1 MVLPIL
7 AIGGGTIALAGVA
20 LAGVALTTEEDS
32 EFDLVEEIELTL
44 IRTGY
49 VTEGVVKGVL
59 VAAPPAILIVL
70 AVSAGLSFM
79 GWLGNKGDIY
89 A

>member
-7 AIGGGTIALAGVA
+7 AIGAGTVALAGVA
-20 LAGVALTTEEDS
+20 LAGIAVSTPEDEDTDIFES
-32 EFDLVEEIELTL
+32 LELTL

-49 VTEGVVKGVL
+49 IAEGVVKGTI
-59 VAAPPAILIVL
+59 VAAPPALLVVL
-70 AVSAGLSFM
+70 AVSLGLSLF
-79 GWLGNKGDIY
+79 GWVGNKGDIY